1 MTKLNGALNKTLA
14 LPQTK
19 ERFASLGAEV
29 WASTPGEFTAFIRED
44 ITKWRRLAKQL
55 DMKLE

>member
-1 MTKLNGALNKTLA
+1 VLA

-29 WASTPGEFTAFIRED
+29 WAGTPQQFATFIRDD
-44 ITKWRRLAKQL
+44 IAKWRRLAKQL